1 MTDDEFQ
8 RFLAIV
14 KSKAERDGDYAVAL
28 AVLILMER
36 VVGELQR
43 LQKTVSEVADEVA
56 AR

>member
-8 RFLAIV
+8 RFLTIV